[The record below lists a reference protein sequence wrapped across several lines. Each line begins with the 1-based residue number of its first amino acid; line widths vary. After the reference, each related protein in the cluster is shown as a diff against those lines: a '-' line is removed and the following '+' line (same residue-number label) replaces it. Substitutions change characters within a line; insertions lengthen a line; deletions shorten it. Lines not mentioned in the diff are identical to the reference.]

1 MNSSA
6 DETAA
11 PVLSAILPAP
21 EDLAFLERTVV
32 ALGAQRIADQMEL
45 VIVAGRPDQPL
56 PTRWCAWFRSVQLVD
71 RRQWTT
77 MTDARAAGVWQA
89 RAPIV
94 VFCED
99 HSFPAPGWAEALL
112 AGHEGPW
119 AAVGPAMDNAN
130 PETRTSW
137 ANHAIEYGPWLPPV
151 RPGAWRHIP
160 GHNSSYKRAVL
171 TDYGNRL
178 PEMLEAESVLHWD
191 LGRRGLQV
199 AMAPAARTRHLG
211 FSRLIPSVTLRFCGG
226 RLFAASRSASWPSW
240 RRAVYTVGAAALPA
254 LRTWRAMRDLR
265 RVEDSRPRRGLGAL
279 TFLLLIADALGEA
292 VGYAAGAG
300 DQARRLSAIE
310 HNRERFMSSRDQI
323 AVRQ

>member
-1 MNSSA
+1 MNSSDHA
-6 DETAA
+6 TAV

-21 EDLAFLERTVV
+21 ENLAFLERTVA

-56 PTRWCAWFRSVQLVD
+56 PTRWCTWFRSVQLVD

-89 RAPIV
+89 RAPLV

-99 HSFPAPGWAEALL
+99 HSFPAPAWAEALL
-112 AGHEGPW
+112 AAHEEPW
-119 AAVGPAMDNAN
+119 AAVGPTMDNAN

-137 ANHAIEYGPWLPPV
+137 ANHAIEYGPWLHPV
-151 RPGAWRHIP
+151 RPGAWLHIP
-160 GHNSSYKRAVL
+160 GHNSCYKRTVL
-171 TDYGNRL
+171 TDYGDRL
-178 PEMLEAESVLHWD
+178 SEMLEAESVLHWD

-211 FSRLIPSVTLRFCGG
+211 FSRWIPSMTLRFGGG
-226 RLFAASRSASWPSW
+226 RLFAASRSAAWPSW
-240 RRAVYTVGAAALPA
+240 RRAVYAVGAAALPA
-254 LRTWRAMRDLR
+254 LRTWRVMRDLR
-265 RVEDSRPRRGLGAL
+265 RVEDSRPRHGLGVL
-279 TFLLLIADALGEA
+279 TFILLTADALGEA

-300 DQARRLSAIE
+300 NQARRLSAIE
-310 HNRERFMSSRDQI
+310 HNRARFMSSRDQI
-323 AVRQ
+323 AMRQ